1 MNKVILIGRL
11 TADPEVR
18 QTQSG
23 ENVSSFSI
31 AVDRRFSKERK
42 ADFINCV
49 AWGKTCDFLNKFF
62 RKGNRLAVIG
72 RLETRSWEDKQGNK
86 RYSTEVTV
94 EEIEFVESK
103 SDSKPSTAT
112 QNNGYTEISADD
124 DLPWF

>member
-49 AWGKTCDFLNKFF
+49 AWGNTCNFLNKFF

-112 QNNGYTEISADD
+112 QDNGYTEISADD

>member
-49 AWGKTCDFLNKFF
+49 AWGNTCNFLNKFF

-103 SDSKPSTAT
+103 SDSKPSYET
-112 QNNGYTEISADD
+112 QDSGYT
-124 DLPWF
+124 

>member
-49 AWGKTCDFLNKFF
+49 AWGKACDFLNKFF

-72 RLETRSWEDKQGNK
+72 RLETHSWEDKQGNK

-103 SDSKPSTAT
+103 SDFKPSYET
-112 QNNGYTEISADD
+112 QDSGYTEISSDE
-124 DLPWF
+124 DLPF

>member
-49 AWGKTCDFLNKFF
+49 AWGNTCNFLNKFF

-103 SDSKPSTAT
+103 SEASKPHTNDS
-112 QNNGYTEISADD
+112 GFTEVGDD
-124 DLPWF
+124 DFLPF

>member
-31 AVDRRFSKERK
+31 AVNREFSKERK
-42 ADFINCV
+42 TDFINCV
-49 AWGKTCDFLNKFF
+49 AWGNTCDFLSKFF
-62 RKGNRLAVIG
+62 HKGSMIAIVG

-86 RYSTEVTV
+86 RFATEVKV
-94 EEIEFVESK
+94 EQIEFASSKGESK
-103 SDSKPSTAT
+103 PAS
-112 QNNGYTEISADD
+112 QNSGYTEISAED

>member
-23 ENVSSFSI
+23 DNVCSFTI

-49 AWGKTCDFLNKFF
+49 AWGNACNFLARFF
-62 RKGNRLAVIG
+62 TKGKLLAVIG

-86 RYSTEVTV
+86 RYATEVTV
-94 EEIEFVESK
+94 EELDFAESK
-103 SDSKPSTAT
+103 SKSPSSSNDS
-112 QNNGYTEISADD
+112 GYTEISADE
-124 DLPWF
+124 DLPF